1 MAYSMEFRIAVANAY
16 EACGSSAEVA
26 TEHGCSESWVRRL
39 MQRERETGSLAPKP
53 AVLPDNNKLDEAE
66 MKHLAELI
74 AAKPDMT
81 LSELAAELSNKVSP
95 PTVLRARRRL
105 GLTRKKSRFMPQN
118 KIVPT

>member
-1 MAYSMEFRIAVANAY
+1 
-16 EACGSSAEVA
+16 
-26 TEHGCSESWVRRL
+26 